1 MSLALKSFTVLAA
14 AAMVVTTA
22 PLAAQAAPAATPAA
36 SANSCFYVRDWQG
49 STAPSDDTLLLR
61 VNGRDVYKVDVGSGA
76 KQLDGPG
83 AYLISVTRGAPTVCK
98 AIDLDLVIASTGG
111 FRTPLIAKSIVKL
124 TPAEIAAIPKRYQ
137 P

>member
-1 MSLALKSFTVLAA
+1 MSLALKSFTALAA
-14 AAMVVTTA
+14 AAMVVATA
-22 PLAAQAAPAATPAA
+22 PLAAQAAPAAPA
-36 SANSCFYVRDWQG
+36 SNGNTCFFVRDWQG
-49 STAPSDDTLLLR
+49 SSAPTDDTLLLR

-83 AYLISVTRGAPTVCK
+83 AYLVSVSRGTGTVCK
-98 AIDLDLVIASTGG
+98 AIDLDLVIASSGG
-111 FRTPLIAKSIVKL
+111 FRTPLIAKSITKL